1 MDGHEWK
8 AQVYSRAKGNGCPVH
23 AGRVVVPGTNDLAT
37 VDPNTAAQ
45 WHPTKNGELTGSD
58 VLTGSNRK
66 IWWHCPA
73 GHEWQAQVNERSRK
87 GSGCPECLRRDRSDA
102 RARTSQVREASRS
115 RQSPTPRPCPPH
127 QSLGFVDPNT
137 AAQWH
142 PTKNGE
148 LTPSDIAAIS
158 KRKVWW
164 QCVDGHEWQRS
175 VGSMT
180 RRSVAGCPADRG
192 RVTVAGFNDLQTVNP
207 LIAQQ
212 WHPTKNNPLKPTDVT
227 AGTNKSVWWQC
238 PDGHEWQ
245 ATVGNRNRFDSSCP
259 ADKGRVTVAGF
270 NDLQTVNP
278 LLAQQWHPTKN
289 DSLKPTDVTAGA
301 NKSVWWICELGHEWK
316 ATVSIRNRT
325 GSRCPFGAR
334 RGAKAAPGVT
344 DLATMN
350 ASLASQ
356 WHPTDNGPL
365 TPRDV
370 LPQSA
375 RRVWWQ
381 CPKGHEWQAKV
392 YNRTLGSGCPG
403 CVERAGFRT
412 TARSKVYL
420 LEHMKLRLIKVGVCN
435 ATSTRIRRYSA
446 MGWRLLDTVET
457 DTGAEALVLEKQLL
471 IFLRKQYPNI
481 PEGLPVRIDSASRYL
496 LGTSEMFD
504 STEIKEKSLM
514 DILSVTN
521 AAHPVLFQPRIVRVR
536 TDEKTA
542 AECSIDQ
549 LAAALADKT
558 VS

>member
-1 MDGHEWK
+1 
-8 AQVYSRAKGNGCPVH
+8 
-23 AGRVVVPGTNDLAT
+23 
-37 VDPNTAAQ
+37 
-45 WHPTKNGELTGSD
+45 
-58 VLTGSNRK
+58 
-66 IWWHCPA
+66 
-73 GHEWQAQVNERSRK
+73 
-87 GSGCPECLRRDRSDA
+87 
-102 RARTSQVREASRS
+102 
-115 RQSPTPRPCPPH
+115 
-127 QSLGFVDPNT
+127 
-137 AAQWH
+137 
-142 PTKNGE
+142 
-148 LTPSDIAAIS
+148 
-158 KRKVWW
+158 
-164 QCVDGHEWQRS
+164 
-175 VGSMT
+175 MT

-207 LIAQQ
+207 LLAQQ
-212 WHPTKNNPLKPTDVT
+212 WHPTKNDSLKPTDVT

-245 ATVGNRNRFDSSCP
+245 AAVRNRNRFDSSCP
-259 ADKGRVTVAGF
+259 AERGLMIVVGF
-270 NDLQTVNP
+270 NDLQAVNP
-278 LLAQQWHPTKN
+278 SLAQQWHPTKN

-536 TDEKTA
+536 TDKGA